1 MTAVELEEEQEEERE
16 LDEETKVAVAPG
28 ALRAHVSAS
37 AASASAA
44 GGPSS
49 AKQPRLDVGYSPI
62 NGVQAQQQA
71 VDEREQEAAIASIN
85 SS

>member
-1 MTAVELEEEQEEERE
+1 MTAVELEEEQEEQE
-16 LDEETKVAVAPG
+16 LDEDVKVDAR
-28 ALRAHVSAS
+28 RAHVSAS

-49 AKQPRLDVGYSPI
+49 AKQPRLDVGYSPV
-62 NGVQAQQQA
+62 NGVQAQAKQQA
-71 VDEREQEAAIASIN
+71 VDEHEQEAAIASIN